1 MFYSNEPEPREGTA
15 MADPAFT
22 RDGFAAL
29 LAAREPARRPTVTA
43 FAPISGGYSRLTA
56 VAEVAWD
63 DASPER
69 FVLRGDPPPDEG
81 VFVSDRDSEWE
92 LLQALSRSRPVPTA
106 APRWYD
112 GTGEHLGTKCIVAEH
127 FPGRSLQ
134 DALRDTDGQQHLSD
148 LYLDVL
154 AGVHRTP
161 LDVLPASMERPPDWD
176 AYVDGVLAGYAEV
189 ERELSDSNPVLRY
202 VSARLRADRP
212 PPVPFALVHGD
223 CQPSNV
229 LVTDT
234 GEHVVI
240 DWEFAR
246 VGDPRED
253 LGYYTQIPMEPN
265 LYHRDPH
272 AFLAGYR
279 ARTGLSEEQV
289 DPRTVEYFLVL
300 GIARLHTQ
308 ILRAL
313 EDVGRG
319 RSRGVMATYLINAV
333 THLDGMFFR
342 IARGLPSSALTPG
355 VGPS

>member
-1 MFYSNEPEPREGTA
+1 MPDAAFSPEA
-15 MADPAFT
+15 
-22 RDGFAAL
+22 FAAL
-29 LAAREPARRPTVTA
+29 LAAREPSRRASVTA
-43 FAPISGGYSRLTA
+43 FAPVTGGYSRLTA
-56 VAEVAWD
+56 MADVEWD
-63 DASPER
+63 DAPPER

-92 LLQALSRSRPVPTA
+92 LLQALSRSRSVPTA

-134 DALRDTDGQQHLSD
+134 DALRDTDGQEQLGE

-161 LDVLPASMERPPDWD
+161 LNALPPAMRQPVDWD

-212 PPVPFALVHGD
+212 CPLPFALVHGD
-223 CQPSNV
+223 CQPSNI

-253 LGYYTQIPMEPN
+253 LGYYTQIPMQPN
-265 LYHRDPH
+265 LYHRDPEG
-272 AFLAGYR
+272 FLGGYR
-279 ARTGLSEEQV
+279 ARTGLTEEQV
-289 DPRTVEYFLVL
+289 NPQTVEYFLVL

-313 EDVGRG
+313 EDVGQG

-342 IARGLPSSALTPG
+342 IARRLPS
-355 VGPS
+355 